1 MTNPLF
7 FDMLHTG
14 RELEKRSISRIMRRM
29 FLLGMKQLYLLR
41 EDDIIAGENI
51 RDYWLHQAS
60 GADK

>member
-1 MTNPLF
+1 MTNHLF
-7 FDMLHTG
+7 WDMLHTG
-14 RELEKRSISRIMRRM
+14 RELEKRDISRIMRRM

-51 RDYWLHQAS
+51 RDYWKCLNS